1 MKFPFGLT
9 QKAITLCRHHKVS
22 KSGSLMHVF
31 CTLDWFILYTIS
43 TFGEWNCTFWYYVT
57 IIIVRTV
64 KWNARSFT
72 FWPQHLIIQ
81 EMRRKKWCCFAERS
95 SNLLTIANCYSY
107 CKTNNEDNE
116 VLWGYFVVTTKLPH
130 TCRSYSS
137 FRMIKTLKDGAK
149 YATSTFP
156 IMHLICPPK
165 FGITICDFQS
175 GIKII
180 FSLHDIRM
188 KFHSEWKLEWL
199 KHEQN
204 VVPLSCKQIQRN
216 IWKLNDLILEW
227 VIPMSP

>member
-1 MKFPFGLT
+1 MRRCIIIWNSPFGLT
-9 QKAITLCRHHKVS
+9 QNAITLCRHHKVS

-43 TFGEWNCTFWYYVT
+43 TFGEWNCAFWYYVT

-64 KWNARSFT
+64 KWNARSLT

-81 EMRRKKWCCFAERS
+81 EMRREKWCCFSERS
-95 SNLLTIANCYSY
+95 SNLLTIANCYLY

-137 FRMIKTLKDGAK
+137 FWMIKTLKDGAK

-156 IMHLICPPK
+156 IMHLIRPP
-165 FGITICDFQS
+165 TA
-175 GIKII
+175 
-180 FSLHDIRM
+180 
-188 KFHSEWKLEWL
+188 
-199 KHEQN
+199 
-204 VVPLSCKQIQRN
+204 
-216 IWKLNDLILEW
+216 
-227 VIPMSP
+227 

>member
-1 MKFPFGLT
+1 
-9 QKAITLCRHHKVS
+9 
-22 KSGSLMHVF
+22 MHVF

-43 TFGEWNCTFWYYVT
+43 TFGEWNCAFWYYVT

-81 EMRRKKWCCFAERS
+81 EMRREKWCCFSERS
-95 SNLLTIANCYSY
+95 SNLLTIANCYLY

-137 FRMIKTLKDGAK
+137 FWMIKTLKDGAK

-175 GIKII
+175 ESRS
-180 FSLHDIRM
+180 FSVDMI
-188 KFHSEWKLEWL
+188 SEW
-199 KHEQN
+199 N
-204 VVPLSCKQIQRN
+204 FIRN
-216 IWKLNDLILEW
+216 ENWNDFNTNK
-227 VIPMSP
+227 MSFGYHVNKYREIYENWMTSF